1 MDKVRK
7 VFLALIVLLVTTAGV
22 NSSYDTNAKI
32 KAVFLYNFTKYIEWP
47 KEYRQGIFVFG
58 IFGDSP
64 LYEELKNM
72 AQTKKVMGL
81 PIEVKKFTSLEQIND
96 CHVLYITP
104 EKSAGWDNISGKLN
118 GKSTL
123 LVTEKPGLAQQ
134 GAVINFVVKDKRQKF
149 ELNLSNA
156 QKHQL
161 KVSSSLE
168 ALAIL
173 VE

>member
-1 MDKVRK
+1 MRK
-7 VFLALIVLLVTTAGV
+7 VLFFLFLSYVLVTATAI
-22 NSSYDTNAKI
+22 SYDTNAKI

-47 KEYRQGIFVFG
+47 KEYRQGTFVFG
-58 IFGDSP
+58 VLGDSP

-72 AQTKKVMGL
+72 AKTKKVMGL
-81 PIEVKKFTSLEQIND
+81 SINVKKYSSLTEIAN
-96 CHVLYITP
+96 CHVLYISP
-104 EKSAGWDNISGKLN
+104 DNSSKWDGVASKMA

-134 GAVINFVVKDKRQKF
+134 GAIINFVVKDKRQKF

-168 ALAIL
+168 ALAI
-173 VE
+173 VVN